1 MLIRRRFR
9 GNAVIRISA
18 NNCAGTKGDN
28 GTTTLLIEG
37 APEGCGIIF
46 DTEQMFE
53 LTDGKIVITKDI
65 LDKVQGNMLRYRL
78 ISKADMDKA
87 TGNGDKMRIDRCRGR
102 WHDTLMVR
110 SPIAEFDPA
119 VPAEGELHPAKYK
132 IIQGYSDL

>member
-9 GNAVIRISA
+9 GNALIHISA
-18 NNCAGTKGDN
+18 NNCAGTKGDD

-46 DTEQMFE
+46 DTGQMFE
-53 LTDGKIVITKDI
+53 LKEGKFVITKDL

-87 TGNGDKMRIDRCRGR
+87 TGNGDNMRIDRCRGR

-119 VPAEGELHPAKYK
+119 VPAEDDVFPIKYK

>member
-1 MLIRRRFR
+1 MLIHRRFR
-9 GNAVIRISA
+9 GNTIIRISA

-28 GTTTLLIEG
+28 GTTTLLIEE

-46 DTEQMFE
+46 DTEQMFVLNE
-53 LTDGKIVITKDI
+53 GKLVITKDI

-119 VPAEGELHPAKYK
+119 TFPEDSILPIKYK
-132 IIQGYSDL
+132 ITQEHSDI